1 MNKDA
6 REDRITYAK
15 SLDEFED
22 QRRWYSAR
30 SSQFKTRSQ
39 RLDLLI
45 LGCGALVAAIPV
57 LKPDGPAHWTDFAI
71 AILGVSIAF
80 GQGAQRVFRFSDI
93 WPEYRLASERMKR
106 EFRLFINGAGIYKN
120 SNPDDHIKYVEQLEQ
135 IIAEEQKIFFD
146 DHRVD
151 VANQSDG

>member
-22 QRRWYSAR
+22 QRQWYSAR
-30 SSQFKTRSQ
+30 SSLFKSRTQ

-57 LKPDGPAHWTDFAI
+57 LKPDGPTHWTDFAI
-71 AILGVSIAF
+71 AILGVLIAF

-93 WPEYRLASERMKR
+93 WP
-106 EFRLFINGAGIYKN
+106 
-120 SNPDDHIKYVEQLEQ
+120 
-135 IIAEEQKIFFD
+135 
-146 DHRVD
+146 
-151 VANQSDG
+151 